1 MIEVFK
7 KLNPFTS
14 KFILTDEHKVSLDY
28 LENTNQN
35 LFISGKAGTGKTSL
49 IQHFRSITKKK
60 VVVLAP
66 TGIAALNIKGQ
77 TIHSF
82 FKFPPR
88 LIDPRAIK
96 RINNNRIYADID
108 CLVIDE
114 ISMVRADVFDGIDA
128 FLRLHGKDSQLPF
141 GGIQIILVGDMYQL
155 PPVVTR
161 EEQEVFERYYD
172 SPFFFSAKSFHS
184 LGLLYIE
191 LQTVFRQKELEY
203 ITMLNNVRTGNASIQ
218 SLELVNK
225 RVKPEK
231 VNDSYVILCTTNKVV
246 EGINTN
252 KLLAIKRTEHTFLA
266 TIEGTFPTEERNI
279 PAELVLKLKEGARVL
294 FVKNDN
300 EGQWVNGT
308 TGTVDK
314 LSGDSISVKLDESGK
329 LVSVHKDTWENIRY
343 TLDEKTGELKSE
355 TVGKLVQYPL
365 KLAWAITIHKSQGMS
380 FDKVCLDFSKSPFTH
395 GQTYV
400 ALSRCR
406 TLDGLI
412 LTRKI
417 WPNDILIDERI
428 TSFYRR
434 L

>member
-7 KLNPFTS
+7 KLNPFS
-14 KFILTDEHKVSLDY
+14 QKFIITDEHKICLDY
-28 LENTNQN
+28 LENSNQN

-49 IQHFRSITKKK
+49 IHHFRSITKKK

-88 LIDPRAIK
+88 LIHPDSIK
-96 RINNNRIYADID
+96 RVSNERIYADID
-108 CLVIDE
+108 CIVIDE
-114 ISMVRADVFDGIDA
+114 ISMVRADVLDGIDE
-128 FLRLHGKDSQLPF
+128 FLRMHGRDRTLPF
-141 GGIQIILVGDMYQL
+141 GGVQIILVGDMYQL

-161 EEQEVFERYYD
+161 EEIEAFHRMYD
-172 SPFFFSAKSFHS
+172 SPFFFSSRSFNS
-184 LGLLYIE
+184 LHLLYIE

-203 ITMLNNVRTGNASIQ
+203 INLLNSVRTGKITSQA
-218 SLELVNK
+218 LDLVNN

-246 EGINTN
+246 EAINN
-252 KLLAIKRTEHTFLA
+252 NHLNALKSPEFKYLAK
-266 TIEGTFPTEERNI
+266 IEGTFPTEERNL
-279 PAELVLKLKEGARVL
+279 PVELELKLKVGARVL
-294 FVKNDN
+294 FVKNDS

-308 TGTVDK
+308 TGTIEK
-314 LSGDSISVKLDESGK
+314 LEKDDIQVRIDGIGK
-329 LVSVHKDTWENIRY
+329 VVTVHKDTWENIRY
-343 TLDEKTGELKSE
+343 DLDEKTGELKSKPI
-355 TVGKLVQYPL
+355 GKLTQYPL

>member
-1 MIEVFK
+1 MIDVLK
-7 KLNPFTS
+7 KLNPFS
-14 KFILTDEHKVSLDY
+14 QKFILTDEHKLCLDY
-28 LENTNQN
+28 LENSDQN

-49 IQHFRSITKKK
+49 IHHFRSVTKKK

-88 LIDPRAIK
+88 MIEASSIRRLSNDRL
-96 RINNNRIYADID
+96 YADID

-114 ISMVRADVFDGIDA
+114 ISMVRADILDGIDR
-128 FLRLHGKDSQLPF
+128 FLRLHGKDRNMPF
-141 GGIQIILVGDMYQL
+141 GGVQIILVGDMYQL
-155 PPVVTR
+155 PPVVSR
-161 EEQEVFERYYD
+161 EEAEIFNRVYD
-172 SPFFFSAKSFHS
+172 SPYFFSAKSFDS
-184 LGLLYIE
+184 LNILFIE
-191 LQTVFRQKELEY
+191 LQTVFRQKEIEY
-203 ITMLNNVRTGNASIQ
+203 VTMLNSVRTGKVDIKT
-218 SLELVNK
+218 LDLVNN

-246 EGINTN
+246 EGINNN
-252 KLLAIKRTEHTFLA
+252 KLLAIHKPEFRYLAITE
-266 TIEGTFPTEERNI
+266 GVFPTEERHL
-279 PAELVLKLKEGARVL
+279 PVELELKLKVGSRVL
-294 FVKNDN
+294 FVKNDS

-308 TGTVDK
+308 TGTVEK
-314 LSGDSISVKLDESGK
+314 LEEK
-329 LVSVHKDTWENIRY
+329 LVVVKIDGSEKLVEVHKDSWENIRY
-343 TLDEKTGELKSE
+343 SLDEKTGEIKSE
-355 TVGKLVQYPL
+355 VIGKLTQYPL
-365 KLAWAITIHKSQGMS
+365 KLAWAITVHKSQGMS

-417 WPNDILIDERI
+417 YPNDILIDERI

>member
-1 MIEVFK
+1 MIEALK
-7 KLNPFTS
+7 KLLPFS
-14 KFILTDEHKVSLDY
+14 QKFILTDEHKICLDY

-49 IQHFRSITKKK
+49 IHHFRSITKKK

-88 LIDPRAIK
+88 MIQANTISRVS
-96 RINNNRIYADID
+96 NERIYMDID
-108 CLVIDE
+108 CIVIDE
-114 ISMVRADVFDGIDA
+114 ISMVRADILDGIDR
-128 FLRLHGKDSQLPF
+128 FLRLHGRDKNMPF
-141 GGIQIILVGDMYQL
+141 GGVQIIVVGDMYQL
-155 PPVVTR
+155 PPVVSR
-161 EEQEVFERYYD
+161 EEYEVFNRVYD
-172 SPFFFSAKSFHS
+172 SPYFFNAKSFNS
-184 LGLLYIE
+184 LNLLYIE
-191 LQTVFRQKELEY
+191 LQTVFRQKELDY
-203 ITMLNNVRTGNASIQ
+203 ISLLNSVRTGNVTAET
-218 SLELVNK
+218 LKLVND

-246 EGINTN
+246 EAINNNHLIALKTPEF
-252 KLLAIKRTEHTFLA
+252 KYDAR
-266 TIEGTFPTEERNI
+266 IEGMFPTEERNLPVEI
-279 PAELVLKLKEGARVL
+279 ELKLKVGARVL

-308 TGTVDK
+308 TGIVEK
-314 LSGDSISVKLDESGK
+314 LEKDNIMVKIDGSGK
-329 LVSVHKDTWENIRY
+329 EVSVHKDTWENIRY
-343 TLDEKTGELKSE
+343 NLDETSGEIKSKPI
-355 TVGKLVQYPL
+355 GKLTQYPL

>member
-7 KLNPFTS
+7 KLNPFS
-14 KFILTDEHKVSLDY
+14 QKFILTDEHKVSLDY
-28 LENTNQN
+28 LENSYQN

-49 IQHFRSITKKK
+49 IHHFRSITKKK

-88 LIDPRAIK
+88 LIEASSIR
-96 RINNNRIYADID
+96 RVSNERIYADID
-108 CLVIDE
+108 CLIIDE
-114 ISMVRADVFDGIDA
+114 ISMVRADILDGIDR
-128 FLRLHGKDSQLPF
+128 FLRLHGRDKNMPF
-141 GGIQIILVGDMYQL
+141 GGVQIILVGDMYQL
-155 PPVVTR
+155 PPVVSR
-161 EEQEVFERYYD
+161 EEAEVFNRIYD
-172 SPFFFSAKSFHS
+172 SPFFFSAKSFNS
-184 LGLLYIE
+184 LQLLYIE
-191 LQTVFRQKELEY
+191 LQTVFRQKELDY
-203 ITMLNNVRTGNASIQ
+203 ISMLNSVRTGKVDVKT
-218 SLELVNK
+218 LDLVNN

-246 EGINTN
+246 EGINHN
-252 KLLAIKRTEHTFLA
+252 KLLSINKPEFKYDA
-266 TIEGTFPTEERNI
+266 TLEGTFPTEERNL
-279 PAELVLKLKEGARVL
+279 PVELELKLKVGARVL
-294 FVKNDN
+294 FVKNDI

-308 TGTVDK
+308 TGTVEK
-314 LSGDSISVKLDESGK
+314 LEKDLIAVKLDGSGK
-329 LVSVHKDTWENIRY
+329 LVDVHKDSWENIRY

-355 TVGKLVQYPL
+355 VIGKLTQYPL